1 MRSCS
6 HTCNSSN
13 WNATLGASLTLP
25 DRMCLI
31 DSADVKNTA
40 RNFGQMT
47 LEMIPSSDFC
57 ALIKT
62 VVVQVKYLALMYFS
76 FLT

>member
-1 MRSCS
+1 
-6 HTCNSSN
+6 
-13 WNATLGASLTLP
+13 
-25 DRMCLI
+25 MCLI